1 MLKCFPLPHHKRMTT
16 TSHCFLFWQYVI
28 HFIQLTCWKAN
39 GSTKQA
45 RDDKWGAESLLA
57 VVHPWCLPGS
67 ETQGGRYEW
76 GDLPCGRQEGSGHQ
90 HGISI
95 PAQLQDTAL
104 PDCFPSYSAS
114 ESSNLISWYGQPCVF
129 AYLCLPG
136 DWRRLKDGGHILLN
150 FASPAFST
158 SCGTEQALHE
168 CLLNE
173 W

>member
-28 HFIQLTCWKAN
+28 HLIQLTCWKAK
-39 GSTKQA
+39 GSTQQA

-67 ETQGGRYEW
+67 ETQGSRYEW
-76 GDLPCGRQEGSGHQ
+76 GDLPCGRQEGRGHQ
-90 HGISI
+90 HGTST
-95 PAQLQDTAL
+95 PGQLQNTAL

-114 ESSNLISWYGQPCVF
+114 ESSNLTPLRQHPLSSRDTQKKTDFPCAVF
-129 AYLCLPG
+129 Q
-136 DWRRLKDGGHILLN
+136 
-150 FASPAFST
+150 FSI
-158 SCGTEQALHE
+158 CPL
-168 CLLNE
+168 